1 TNRSSRR
8 RRRLGPCQARP
19 SKVGDTQWTI
29 SLNASNNACVR
40 TVPVVIELGYNPT
53 VFVGLLERYG
63 GVQTAKRLIAEG
75 EIQYGFKR
83 LAALGRLDLTMEFA
97 SLFTE
102 GELAA
107 ARWRLDQLS

>member
-1 TNRSSRR
+1 MDDLAERFEK
-8 RRRLGPCQARP
+8 RLRE
-19 SKVGDTQWTI
+19 S
-29 SLNASNNACVR
+29 
-40 TVPVVIELGYNPT
+40 VPVVIELGYNPT

-83 LAALGRLDLTMEFA
+83 LAALGRLDLTMEQIMLEPEFA

>member
-1 TNRSSRR
+1 MDDLAERFEQ
-8 RRRLGPCQARP
+8 RLRE
-19 SKVGDTQWTI
+19 S
-29 SLNASNNACVR
+29 
-40 TVPVVIELGYNPT
+40 VPVAIQLGYNPT
-53 VFVGLLERYG
+53 VFVDLLERYR

-83 LAALGRLDLTMEFA
+83 LAALGRLDLTMEQIMLEPEFA

>member
-1 TNRSSRR
+1 M
-8 RRRLGPCQARP
+8 
-19 SKVGDTQWTI
+19 
-29 SLNASNNACVR
+29 R

-83 LAALGRLDLTMEFA
+83 LAALGRLDLTMEQIMLEPEFA

>member
-1 TNRSSRR
+1 MDDLAERFEK
-8 RRRLGPCQARP
+8 RLRE
-19 SKVGDTQWTI
+19 S
-29 SLNASNNACVR
+29 
-40 TVPVVIELGYNPT
+40 VPVVIELGYNPT